1 MAVKKEKML
10 FCTVTRVWLT
20 NLPHWC
26 SQKMP
31 ERARENRYRRSI
43 CRSRLLQGCAR
54 VKVRRVK
61 HSLQVR
67 GIVALLTTTRSSTDG
82 HRVRQIEASSFGV
95 STSPSTAVERVTSMW
110 RHWPFPRSAELGPSR
125 KLRVIRGKQRQASV
139 EWLRTNSSLPT
150 STTIFNR
157 RLQPRPR
164 FPVTHT
170 STATS
175 PWTDPQV
182 H

>member
-1 MAVKKEKML
+1 
-10 FCTVTRVWLT
+10 
-20 NLPHWC
+20 
-26 SQKMP
+26 MP

-54 VKVRRVK
+54 VKVRWVK

-67 GIVALLTTTRSSTDG
+67 GIVSLLTTTRSSTDG

-110 RHWPFPRSAELGPSR
+110 RHWHFPRSAELGPSR

-139 EWLRTNSSLPT
+139 KWLRTNSSPPYKHKNFQQTT
-150 STTIFNR
+150 STTPSLSCDADFHGDFAMDWSASALICLSLKLEIRQSRIQCEKNS
-157 RLQPRPR
+157 LGCL
-164 FPVTHT
+164 
-170 STATS
+170 SI
-175 PWTDPQV
+175 
-182 H
+182 